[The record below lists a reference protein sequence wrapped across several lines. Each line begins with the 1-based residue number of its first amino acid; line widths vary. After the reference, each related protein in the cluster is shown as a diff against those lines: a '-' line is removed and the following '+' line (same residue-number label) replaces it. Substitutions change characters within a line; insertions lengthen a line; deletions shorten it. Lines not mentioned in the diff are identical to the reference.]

1 MKDVQGKV
9 AFITGAASGMGLG
22 MARAFSAAGM
32 KVMLG
37 DIQKE
42 PLDAAVAEL
51 KGLGRDVA
59 GVVVDVTDRDSV
71 FGAAQAT
78 VDAFGKV
85 HVCVNN
91 AGVGADGSAE
101 DTSEKNWRWTID
113 VNMWGVVWGLQA
125 FMPLIKEHGEG
136 GHVINTAS
144 MAGMF
149 SWKNLSAYNASKYAV
164 VAMSETAMAEHTD
177 DNIGVSVLCP
187 GVVNTNLGTSARN
200 RGDDYGGSTDK
211 KSEQMVAMLKKG
223 LNPDVVGEQVLEAII
238 DDQPYIFTDPG
249 LRSWVENRFERILA
263 GYDWA
268 DKCEALKKAD
278 QQTAIDL

>member
-1 MKDVQGKV
+1 MKNVQGKV

-42 PLDAAVAEL
+42 PLDTAVAEL
-51 KGLGRDVA
+51 KRQGRDVA

-71 FGAAQAT
+71 FAAAQAT
-78 VDAFGKV
+78 VDTFGKV

-91 AGVGADGSAE
+91 AGVGASGSAE
-101 DTSEKNWRWTID
+101 ATSEKNWRWTID

-136 GHVINTAS
+136 GHVVNTAS

-149 SWKNLSAYNASKYAV
+149 SWKELSAYNASKYAV
-164 VAMSETAMAEHTD
+164 VAMSETAMAEHID

-200 RGDDYGGSTDK
+200 RGDEYGGSTDK

-238 DDQPYIFTDPG
+238 DDQPYIFTDPS
-249 LRSWVENRFERILA
+249 LRSWVENRFARILA

-268 DKCEALKKAD
+268 DQCEALKNAD

>member
-37 DIQKE
+37 DIQKK

-78 VDAFGKV
+78 VDTFGRV

-125 FMPLIKEHGEG
+125 FMPLIKEHSEG

-200 RGDDYGGSTDK
+200 RGEDYGGSTDK

>member
-1 MKDVQGKV
+1 MKDVAGRV

-42 PLDAAVAEL
+42 ALDTAVAAL
-51 KGLGRDVA
+51 KGQGRDVA

-71 FGAAQAT
+71 FAAAEQTIAT
-78 VDAFGKV
+78 FGKV

-91 AGVGADGSAE
+91 AGVGSSGTAE
-101 DTSEKNWRWTID
+101 GTSEKNWRWTID

-125 FMPLIKEHGEG
+125 FMPLIESHGEG
-136 GHVINTAS
+136 GHVVNTAS

-149 SWKNLSAYNASKYAV
+149 SWKELSAYNASKYAV
-164 VAMSETAMAEHTD
+164 VAMSETAMAEHLD

-200 RGDDYGGSTDK
+200 RGEDYGGATDR
-211 KSEQMVAMLKKG
+211 KSDQMVELLKQG
-223 LNPDVVGEQVLEAII
+223 LNPDVVGEQVLEAIV
-238 DDQPYIFTDPG
+238 DNQPYIFTDPG
-249 LRSWVENRFERILA
+249 LRSWVETRFQRILS

-268 DKCEALKKAD
+268 DQCDALKKAD
-278 QQTAIDL
+278 QQVGIDL

>member
-37 DIQKE
+37 DIQKD
-42 PLDAAVAEL
+42 PLDAVVAEL

-71 FGAAQAT
+71 FAAAQAT

-125 FMPLIKEHGEG
+125 FMPLIKAHGEG

-249 LRSWVENRFERILA
+249 LRSWVESRFERILA

>member
-37 DIQKE
+37 DIQKD

-51 KGLGRDVA
+51 KGQDRDVA

-71 FGAAQAT
+71 FAAAQAT
-78 VDAFGKV
+78 VDTFGKV

-101 DTSEKNWRWTID
+101 STSEKNWRWTID

-136 GHVINTAS
+136 GHVVNTAS

-164 VAMSETAMAEHTD
+164 VAMSETAMAEHTE

-223 LNPDVVGEQVLEAII
+223 LSPDVVGEQVLEAII

-249 LRSWVENRFERILA
+249 LRSWVESRFQRILA

-268 DKCEALKKAD
+268 DQCEALKKAD

>member
-51 KGLGRDVA
+51 QGQGRDVA

-71 FGAAQAT
+71 FAAAQAT

-164 VAMSETAMAEHTD
+164 VAMSETAMAEHTE

-200 RGDDYGGSTDK
+200 RGEDYGGSTDK

-249 LRSWVENRFERILA
+249 LRSWVESRFQRILA

-268 DKCEALKKAD
+268 DNCEALKKAD

>member
-42 PLDAAVAEL
+42 PLDTAVAEL
-51 KGLGRDVA
+51 KAQGRDVA

-71 FGAAQAT
+71 FSAAQAT

-91 AGVGADGSAE
+91 AGVGASGSAE
-101 DTSEKNWRWTID
+101 GTSEKNWRWTVD

-125 FMPLIKEHGEG
+125 FMPLIEKHGEG
-136 GHVINTAS
+136 GHVVNTAS

-149 SWKNLSAYNASKYAV
+149 SWKELSAYNASKYAV
-164 VAMSETAMAEHTD
+164 VAISETAMAEHTE

-249 LRSWVENRFERILA
+249 LRSWVENRFQRILA

-268 DKCEALKKAD
+268 DQCDALKKAD

>member
-1 MKDVQGKV
+1 MKNVQGKV

-42 PLDAAVAEL
+42 PLDTAVAEL
-51 KGLGRDVA
+51 KGQGRDVA

-71 FGAAQAT
+71 FAAAQAT
-78 VDAFGKV
+78 VDTFGKV

-91 AGVGADGSAE
+91 AGVGASGSAE
-101 DTSEKNWRWTID
+101 ATSEKNWRWTID

-136 GHVINTAS
+136 GHVVNTAS

-149 SWKNLSAYNASKYAV
+149 SWKELSAYNASKYAV

-238 DDQPYIFTDPG
+238 DDQSYIFTDPS
-249 LRSWVENRFERILA
+249 LRTWVENRFARILA

-268 DKCEALKKAD
+268 DQCEALKNAD

>member
-1 MKDVQGKV
+1 MKDVQDKV

-32 KVMLG
+32 KVMLA

-42 PLDAAVAEL
+42 ALDTAVAEL
-51 KGLGRDVA
+51 KSQGRDV
-59 GVVVDVTDRDSV
+59 GGIVVDVTDRDSV
-71 FGAAQAT
+71 FAAAQAT
-78 VDAFGKV
+78 VDTFGKV
-85 HVCVNN
+85 HVCINN
-91 AGVGADGSAE
+91 AGVGASGSAE
-101 DTSEKNWRWTID
+101 DTSERNWRWTID

-136 GHVINTAS
+136 GHVVNTAS

-149 SWKNLSAYNASKYAV
+149 SWKELSAYNASKYAV
-164 VAMSETAMAEHTD
+164 VALSETAMAEHTD
-177 DNIGVSVLCP
+177 DNIGISVLCP

-200 RGDDYGGSTDK
+200 RGADYGGSTDK

-238 DDQPYIFTDPG
+238 DEQPYIFTDPS
-249 LRSWVENRFERILA
+249 LRSWVENRFARILA

-268 DKCEALKKAD
+268 DQCEALKKAD

>member
-1 MKDVQGKV
+1 MKDVQNKV

-37 DIQKE
+37 DIQKD

-59 GVVVDVTDRDSV
+59 GGVVDVTDRDSV
-71 FGAAQAT
+71 FAAAQAT

>member
-22 MARAFSAAGM
+22 MARAFSDAGM

-42 PLDAAVAEL
+42 PLDVAVAEL
-51 KGLGRDVA
+51 KGKGLDVA

-71 FGAAQAT
+71 FAAAQAT

-164 VAMSETAMAEHTD
+164 VAMSETAMAEHTE

-249 LRSWVENRFERILA
+249 LRSWVESRFQRILA

-268 DKCEALKKAD
+268 DNCEALKKAD

>member
-37 DIQKE
+37 DIQKD

-71 FGAAQAT
+71 FAAAQAT

-164 VAMSETAMAEHTD
+164 VAMSETAMAEHID

-268 DKCEALKKAD
+268 DNCEALKKAD

>member
-1 MKDVQGKV
+1 MKDVQDKV

-42 PLDAAVAEL
+42 ALDTAVAEL
-51 KGLGRDVA
+51 KSQGRDVA
-59 GVVVDVTDRDSV
+59 GIVVDVTDRDSV
-71 FGAAQAT
+71 FAAAQAT
-78 VDAFGKV
+78 VDTFGKV
-85 HVCVNN
+85 HVCINN
-91 AGVGADGSAE
+91 AGVGASGSAE
-101 DTSEKNWRWTID
+101 DTSERNWRWTID

-136 GHVINTAS
+136 GHVVNTAS

-149 SWKNLSAYNASKYAV
+149 SWKELSAYNASKYAV
-164 VAMSETAMAEHTD
+164 VALSETAMAEHTD
-177 DNIGVSVLCP
+177 DNIGISVLCP

-200 RGDDYGGSTDK
+200 RGADYGGSTDK

-238 DDQPYIFTDPG
+238 DEQPYIFTDPS
-249 LRSWVENRFERILA
+249 LRSWVENRFARILA

-268 DKCEALKKAD
+268 DQCEALKKAD

>member
-1 MKDVQGKV
+1 MKDIQGKV

-22 MARAFSAAGM
+22 MARAFSAAGI

-42 PLDAAVAEL
+42 PLDAAVTEL
-51 KGLGRDVA
+51 QGQGRDVA

-71 FGAAQAT
+71 FAAAQAT
-78 VDAFGKV
+78 IDTFGKV
-85 HVCVNN
+85 HICVNN

-164 VAMSETAMAEHTD
+164 VAMSETAMAEHTE

-238 DDQPYIFTDPG
+238 DDQPYIFTDPS
-249 LRSWVENRFERILA
+249 LRSWVESRFQRILA

-268 DKCEALKKAD
+268 DQCDALKKAD

>member
-1 MKDVQGKV
+1 MKDVQNKV

-32 KVMLG
+32 KVMLS

-51 KGLGRDVA
+51 KSKGHNVA

-71 FGAAQAT
+71 FAAAQAT
-78 VDAFGKV
+78 IDTFGKV
-85 HVCVNN
+85 HVCINN
-91 AGVGADGSAE
+91 AGVGASGSAE

-136 GHVINTAS
+136 GHVVNTAS

-149 SWKNLSAYNASKYAV
+149 SWKELSAYNASKYAV

-249 LRSWVENRFERILA
+249 LRSWVESRFERILA

>member
-1 MKDVQGKV
+1 MKEVAGKV

-42 PLDAAVAEL
+42 PLDKAVAEL
-51 KGLGRDVA
+51 KSKGRDVA

-71 FGAAQAT
+71 FAAADAT
-78 VDAFGKV
+78 SNTFGRV

-91 AGVGADGSAE
+91 AGVGASGSAE

-125 FMPLIKEHGEG
+125 FMPLIKSHGEG
-136 GHVINTAS
+136 GHIVNTAS

-149 SWKNLSAYNASKYAV
+149 SFKELSAYNASKYAV
-164 VAMSETAMAEHTD
+164 VAMSETAMAEHQK

-200 RGDDYGGSTDK
+200 RGDNYGGATDK
-211 KSEQMVAMLKKG
+211 KSEQMVEMLKKG
-223 LNPDVVGEQVLEAII
+223 LNPDIVGEQVLEAII
-238 DDQPYIFTDPG
+238 DDQPYIFTDPN
-249 LRSWVENRFERILA
+249 LRSLIQARFERILG

-268 DKCEALKKAD
+268 DQCEALKKAD
-278 QQTAIDL
+278 QQTEINL

>member
-1 MKDVQGKV
+1 MKDVQDKV

-32 KVMLG
+32 KVMLA

-42 PLDAAVAEL
+42 ALDTAVAEL
-51 KGLGRDVA
+51 KSQGRDVA
-59 GVVVDVTDRDSV
+59 GIVVDVTDRDSV
-71 FGAAQAT
+71 FAAAQAT
-78 VDAFGKV
+78 VDTFGKV
-85 HVCVNN
+85 HVCINN
-91 AGVGADGSAE
+91 AGVGASGSAE
-101 DTSEKNWRWTID
+101 DTSERNWRWTID

-136 GHVINTAS
+136 GHVVNTAS

-149 SWKNLSAYNASKYAV
+149 SWKELSAYNASKYAV
-164 VAMSETAMAEHTD
+164 VALSETAMAEHTD
-177 DNIGVSVLCP
+177 DNIGISVLCP

-200 RGDDYGGSTDK
+200 RGADYGGSTDK

-238 DDQPYIFTDPG
+238 DEQPYIFTDPS
-249 LRSWVENRFERILA
+249 LRSWVENRFARILA

-268 DKCEALKKAD
+268 DQCEALKKAD

>member
-1 MKDVQGKV
+1 MKDVQNKV

-32 KVMLG
+32 RVMLG

-51 KGLGRDVA
+51 KGQGRDVA

-71 FGAAQAT
+71 FAAAQAT

-101 DTSEKNWRWTID
+101 STSEKNWRWTID

-268 DKCEALKKAD
+268 DNCEALKKAD

>member
-51 KGLGRDVA
+51 KGKGRDVA

-71 FGAAQAT
+71 FAAAQAT
-78 VDAFGKV
+78 VDTFGKV

-101 DTSEKNWRWTID
+101 STSEKNWRWTID

-125 FMPLIKEHGEG
+125 FMPLITAHGEG
-136 GHVINTAS
+136 GHVVNTAS

-164 VAMSETAMAEHTD
+164 VAISETAMAEHTD

-200 RGDDYGGSTDK
+200 RGDDYGGATDK

-238 DDQPYIFTDPG
+238 DDQAYIFTDPN

>member
-1 MKDVQGKV
+1 MKDVQNKV

-37 DIQKE
+37 DIQKD

-71 FGAAQAT
+71 FAAAQAT

>member
-37 DIQKE
+37 DIQKD

-51 KGLGRDVA
+51 KGQGRDVA

-71 FGAAQAT
+71 FAAAQAT
-78 VDAFGKV
+78 VDTFGKV

-101 DTSEKNWRWTID
+101 STSEKNWRWTID

-164 VAMSETAMAEHTD
+164 VAMSETAMAEHTE

-223 LNPDVVGEQVLEAII
+223 LSPDVVGEQVLEAII

-249 LRSWVENRFERILA
+249 LRSWVESRFQRILA

-268 DKCEALKKAD
+268 EQCEALKKAD

>member
-1 MKDVQGKV
+1 
-9 AFITGAASGMGLG
+9 
-22 MARAFSAAGM
+22 
-32 KVMLG
+32 
-37 DIQKE
+37 
-42 PLDAAVAEL
+42 
-51 KGLGRDVA
+51 
-59 GVVVDVTDRDSV
+59 
-71 FGAAQAT
+71 
-78 VDAFGKV
+78 
-85 HVCVNN
+85 
-91 AGVGADGSAE
+91 
-101 DTSEKNWRWTID
+101 
-113 VNMWGVVWGLQA
+113 
-125 FMPLIKEHGEG
+125 
-136 GHVINTAS
+136 

-164 VAMSETAMAEHTD
+164 VAMSETAMAEHTE

-249 LRSWVENRFERILA
+249 LRSWVESRFQRILA

-268 DKCEALKKAD
+268 DNCEALKKAD

>member
-37 DIQKE
+37 DIQKD

-71 FGAAQAT
+71 FAAAQAT

-125 FMPLIKEHGEG
+125 FMPLIKAHGEG

-249 LRSWVENRFERILA
+249 LRSWVESRFERILA

>member
-37 DIQKE
+37 DIQKT
-42 PLDAAVAEL
+42 PLDTAVAEL
-51 KGLGRDVA
+51 KAQGRDVA

-71 FGAAQAT
+71 FAAAQAT
-78 VDAFGKV
+78 VDTFGKV
-85 HVCVNN
+85 HVCINN
-91 AGVGADGSAE
+91 AGVGASGSAE

-136 GHVINTAS
+136 GHVVNTAS

-149 SWKNLSAYNASKYAV
+149 SWKELSAYNASKYAV

-200 RGDDYGGSTDK
+200 RGDEYGGSTDK

-238 DDQPYIFTDPG
+238 DDQPYIFTDPS
-249 LRSWVENRFERILA
+249 LRSWVENRFARILA

-268 DKCEALKKAD
+268 DQCEALKKAD

>member
-71 FGAAQAT
+71 FAAAQAT
-78 VDAFGKV
+78 VDAFDKV

-101 DTSEKNWRWTID
+101 STSEKNWRWTVD

>member
-1 MKDVQGKV
+1 MKDVQNKV

-51 KGLGRDVA
+51 KGKGRDVA
-59 GVVVDVTDRDSV
+59 GVEVDVTDRDSV
-71 FGAAQAT
+71 FAAAQAT

-164 VAMSETAMAEHTD
+164 VAMSETAMAEHID

-238 DDQPYIFTDPG
+238 DDQSYIFTDPG

-268 DKCEALKKAD
+268 DQCEALKKAD

>member
-1 MKDVQGKV
+1 MKDVAGKV

-37 DIQKE
+37 DIQKD
-42 PLDAAVAEL
+42 PLDSAVAEL
-51 KGLGRDVA
+51 KGQGREVE

-71 FGAAQAT
+71 FAAADAT
-78 VDAFGKV
+78 IAAFGKV

-91 AGVGADGSAE
+91 AGVGASGSAE
-101 DTSEKNWRWTID
+101 STSEKNWRWTID

-125 FMPLIKEHGEG
+125 FMPLIESHGEG
-136 GHVINTAS
+136 GHVVNTAS

-149 SWKNLSAYNASKYAV
+149 SFRDLSAYNASKYAV
-164 VAMSETAMAEHTD
+164 VAMSETAMAEHQK

-187 GVVNTNLGTSARN
+187 GVVATNLGTSARN
-200 RGDDYGGSTDK
+200 RGDDYGGATDK
-211 KSEQMVAMLKKG
+211 KSEQMMEMLKKG
-223 LNPDVVGEQVLEAII
+223 LNPDIVGEQVLEAIV

-249 LRSWVENRFERILA
+249 LRSLIQGRFDRILG

-268 DKCEALKKAD
+268 DQCEALKNVD
-278 QQTAIDL
+278 QQGGIDL

>member
-1 MKDVQGKV
+1 MKDVAGKV

-37 DIQKE
+37 DIQKG

-51 KGLGRDVA
+51 KGQGRDVA

-71 FGAAQAT
+71 FAAADAT
-78 VDAFGKV
+78 IAAFGKV

-91 AGVGADGSAE
+91 AGVGASGSAE
-101 DTSEKNWRWTID
+101 ATSEKNWRWTID

-125 FMPLIKEHGEG
+125 FMPLIESHGEG
-136 GHVINTAS
+136 GHVVNTAS

-149 SWKNLSAYNASKYAV
+149 SFRDLSAYNASKYAV
-164 VAMSETAMAEHTD
+164 VAMSETAMAEHQK

-187 GVVNTNLGTSARN
+187 GVVATNLGTSARN
-200 RGDDYGGSTDK
+200 RGDDYGGATDK
-211 KSEQMVAMLKKG
+211 TSEQMIAMLKKG
-223 LNPDVVGEQVLEAII
+223 LSPDIVGEQVLEAIV
-238 DDQPYIFTDPG
+238 DDQPYIFTDPS
-249 LRSWVENRFERILA
+249 LRSLIQGRFDRILG

-268 DKCEALKKAD
+268 DQCEALKNVD
-278 QQTAIDL
+278 QQGGIDL